1 MNHVVAR
8 FALLVAPFCVP
19 AFVAC
24 IEVGHEAETGCLVDQ
39 SQPGCRAM
47 GRGGSTSGGSSSGGR
62 ATGGAAGSGALGGN
76 SSTGGSTAT
85 GGTGGAAGAV
95 PEGGEGGA

>member
-1 MNHVVAR
+1 MNHVIAR
-8 FALLVAPFCVP
+8 LAVLVAPFCVP

-39 SQPGCRAM
+39 SQPGCRVT
-47 GRGGSTSGGSSSGGR
+47 GRGGAASGGSSSGGR
-62 ATGGAAGSGALGGN
+62 ASGGTAGSGALGGT
-76 SSTGGSTAT
+76 SGAGGSSA
-85 GGTGGAAGAV
+85 TGGAAGAG

>member
-1 MNHVVAR
+1 MNPIVRIAV
-8 FALLVAPFCVP
+8 LVAPFCIP

-39 SQPGCRAM
+39 TQPGCRAN
-47 GRGGSTSGGSSSGGR
+47 GRGGAASGGSSTGGR
-62 ATGGAAGSGALGGN
+62 ATGGAAGSGALGGS
-76 SSTGGSTAT
+76 SSTGGSTT
-85 GGTGGAAGAV
+85 GGSGGAAGAV